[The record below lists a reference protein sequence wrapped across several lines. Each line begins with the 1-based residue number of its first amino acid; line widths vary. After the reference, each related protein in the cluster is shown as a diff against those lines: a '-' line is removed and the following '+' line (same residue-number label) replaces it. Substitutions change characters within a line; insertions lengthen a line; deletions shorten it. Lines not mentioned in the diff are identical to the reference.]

1 MDKYTKFPE
10 KDNQSETIVS
20 ETTET
25 NRYHDQNEKMPI
37 ESTENNEV
45 EKGKKNGKRSK

>member
-1 MDKYTKFPE
+1 MDKDTEIIE

-25 NRYHDQNEKMPI
+25 NRYHYQNEKMPI
-37 ESTENNEV
+37 ESTDNNEI
-45 EKGKKNGKRSK
+45 EKGNKMEKEL